1 MSKILALD
9 TSTQAC
15 SVALS
20 IDGEVREDF
29 RDIPRQHTQLLL
41 PMVQQILAD
50 AGLTLSQLDG
60 IAFGRG
66 PGSFTGLRICTGVV
80 QGLALGAD
88 LPVAPI
94 STLAALALQARDEYQ
109 ADGVLAALDARMDEL
124 YWGAYRFDANP
135 LQPLLI
141 GEERVC
147 TAERVEP
154 IDPQL
159 LSQGRWIG
167 YGTGWCYLERLPAV
181 LRQSVELVQEPREP
195 RAAAIARLGAGVIQA
210 GQGVLPEQALPVYLR
225 DNVAKKKGEQV
236 KSIQGKSTQGKSDQG
251 KGSR

>member
-50 AGLTLSQLDG
+50 AGLTLQQLDG

-80 QGLALGAD
+80 QGLALGAE

-94 STLAALALQARDEYQ
+94 STLAALALQARQEHQ
-109 ADGVLAALDARMDEL
+109 ADGVLTALDARMDEL
-124 YWGAYRFDANP
+124 YWGAYRFEAQS
-135 LQPLLI
+135 LQPHLI
-141 GEERVC
+141 GDERVC
-147 TAERVEP
+147 PAERVEAV
-154 IDPQL
+154 DPAL
-159 LSQGRWIG
+159 LAQGRWVG
-167 YGTGWCYLERLPAV
+167 YGTGWCYRERLPAL
-181 LRQSVELVQEPREP
+181 LRQSVELVEQPREP
-195 RAAAIARLGAGVIQA
+195 RASAIAQLGALVIEA

-225 DNVAKKKGEQV
+225 DNVAKKKGQQA
-236 KSIQGKSTQGKSDQG
+236 KGQG
-251 KGSR
+251 

>member
-15 SVALS
+15 SVALW

-41 PMVQQILAD
+41 PMVQQLLAD
-50 AGLTLSQLDG
+50 AGLALQQLDG

-66 PGSFTGLRICTGVV
+66 PGSFTGLRICTGVT

-88 LPVAPI
+88 LPVAPV
-94 STLAALALQARDEYQ
+94 STLAALAQQAAEEFQ
-109 ADGVLAALDARMDEL
+109 ADGVLTALDARMDEL
-124 YWGAYRFDANP
+124 YWGCYRLDPASA
-135 LQPLLI
+135 LPLLV

-147 TAERVEP
+147 GPQWVTAP
-154 IDPQL
+154 
-159 LSQGRWIG
+159 LSTPGKWVG
-167 YGTGWCYLERLPAV
+167 YGTGWCYRDRLPATV
-181 LRQSVELVQEPREP
+181 RDAVVHIEPQREP
-195 RAAAIARLGAGVIQA
+195 RAAAIAKLGAALIAA

-225 DNVAKKKGEQV
+225 DNVALKKGEQR
-236 KSIQGKSTQGKSDQG
+236 KEN
-251 KGSR
+251 R

>member
-15 SVALS
+15 SVALW

-50 AGLTLSQLDG
+50 AGLALSQLDG

-66 PGSFTGLRICTGVV
+66 PGSFTGLRICTGVT

-88 LPVAPI
+88 LPVAPV
-94 STLAALALQARDEYQ
+94 STLAALAQQAADECQ
-109 ADGVLAALDARMDEL
+109 VDGVLTALDARMDEL
-124 YWGAYRFDANP
+124 YWGCYQLDP
-135 LQPLLI
+135 VSGVPILM

-147 TAERVEP
+147 GPEWVTTP
-154 IDPQL
+154 PLI
-159 LSQGRWIG
+159 QGKWIG
-167 YGTGWCYLERLPAV
+167 YGTGWCYQDRLPAAV
-181 LRQSVELVQEPREP
+181 RDAVIQIEP
-195 RAAAIARLGAGVIQA
+195 RAEPRASAIAKLGAALIAA

-225 DNVAKKKGEQV
+225 DNVALKKGEQR
-236 KSIQGKSTQGKSDQG
+236 
-251 KGSR
+251 KGNR

>member
-41 PMVQQILAD
+41 PMVEQILAD
-50 AGLTLSQLDG
+50 AGLTLQQLDG

-80 QGLALGAD
+80 QGLALGAE
-88 LPVAPI
+88 LPVAPV
-94 STLAALALQARDEYQ
+94 STLAALAWQARQQHQ

-124 YWGAYRFDANP
+124 YWGAYHFALSSQVP
-135 LQPLLI
+135 VLI

-147 TAERVEP
+147 PAERVEAV
-154 IDPQL
+154 DLEQ
-159 LSQGRWIG
+159 LSQGRWVG
-167 YGTGWCYLERLPAV
+167 YGTGWCYRDRIPDALKQTLV
-181 LRQSVELVQEPREP
+181 LIDEPCEP
-195 RAAAIARLGAGVIQA
+195 RAAAIATLGAATIEA
-210 GQGVLPEQALPVYLR
+210 GQGVLPEMALPVYLR

-236 KSIQGKSTQGKSDQG
+236 KPVKSLADSTKDG
-251 KGSR
+251 R

>member
-20 IDGEVREDF
+20 INGEVREDF

-50 AGLTLSQLDG
+50 AGLTLQQLDG

-80 QGLALGAD
+80 QGLALGAE

-94 STLAALALQARDEYQ
+94 STLAALAWQAREEHQ

-124 YWGAYRFDANP
+124 YWGAYRFEPGALTP
-135 LQPLLI
+135 TLL
-141 GEERVC
+141 GDERVC
-147 TAERVEP
+147 PAERVERIEP
-154 IDPQL
+154 SL
-159 LSQGRWIG
+159 LAQGRWVG
-167 YGTGWCYLERLPAV
+167 YGTGWCYRDRLPAALQNAVV
-181 LRQSVELVQEPREP
+181 LIEPQREP
-195 RAAAIARLGAGVIQA
+195 RASAIAKLGAVVIEA
-210 GQGVLPEQALPVYLR
+210 GQGVLPEHALPVYLR
-225 DNVAKKKGEQV
+225 DNVAKKKGEQT
-236 KSIQGKSTQGKSDQG
+236 KSMPKPGN
-251 KGSR
+251 R